1 MNHRRKRYKLC
12 CLVILACLRV
22 WPASGSST
30 AQGGLADRVQETRSG
45 VEITTAACLL
55 SIRPLTA
62 SAVRIR
68 CAKQNVA
75 ETPSIVLIQQQS
87 VPAFKVIKSETSIT
101 VETEK
106 MMVIF
111 GRRDG
116 ALQFADS
123 RGKTFLS
130 EIAGTRVLDAGNRTR
145 NVDLYCRTGL
155 PYPTRG
161 ALIWE
166 RRVPGWIP

>member
-1 MNHRRKRYKLC
+1 M
-12 CLVILACLRV
+12 
-22 WPASGSST
+22 
-30 AQGGLADRVQETRSG
+30 
-45 VEITTAACLL
+45 
-55 SIRPLTA
+55 
-62 SAVRIR
+62 RIR

-123 RGKTFLS
+123 RGRTFLS
-130 EIAGTRVLDAGNRTR
+130 EIAGTRILDAGNRTR

-161 ALIWE
+161 TLIWE